1 MLSFC
6 CQLTG
11 IEQGNPRA
19 HFPSQVF
26 IFLLLSIPLL
36 HLQGKSQFFLEA
48 SYLMSQG
55 ILSFL
60 PAQRGMCCCTVRE
73 KKAFR
78 SITPSSQHA
87 TPRSHLAVCQ
97 AASIIPSSTAK
108 WHFSQKTP
116 SSSRRKALSVQM
128 DVACWQQVMQQI
140 LLKYVLHTHRRLL
153 EWRTPKI
160 LSLSLKFWT

>member
-108 WHFSQKTP
+108 WHFSQKNPIIFEKKGTVSTDGCCVLATSHAADP
-116 SSSRRKALSVQM
+116 SEICAAHAQ
-128 DVACWQQVMQQI
+128 
-140 LLKYVLHTHRRLL
+140 T
-153 EWRTPKI
+153 
-160 LSLSLKFWT
+160 SLGMKDSKNP